1 MRYPLTEAEEA
12 LHGLSTDKP
21 ASWKPPRSNRD
32 SPRAMDGAAHTP
44 RRILRLAGA
53 STGVPHPGVPML
65 RSVFAR
71 SAIAAATFAVSAA
84 ASAVTLPKAA
94 VTAGYEDLA
103 PFSQRLDITMN
114 SGFGNGTFTVP
125 AGVRL
130 VIDYISADIGYNVGG
145 NVLFDVA
152 TSLNGAEV
160 ESHLPV
166 IPNGVI
172 LGQQVWSV
180 SSTTRIYAD
189 AGSTVT
195 IALLGSGS
203 GSGGSI
209 VGVYGHFVPA
219 N

>member
-1 MRYPLTEAEEA
+1 
-12 LHGLSTDKP
+12 
-21 ASWKPPRSNRD
+21 
-32 SPRAMDGAAHTP
+32 
-44 RRILRLAGA
+44 
-53 STGVPHPGVPML
+53 ML
-65 RSVFAR
+65 RSVHVRPALA
-71 SAIAAATFAVSAA
+71 AITLATASLT

-94 VTAGYEDLA
+94 VSAGYDDLA
-103 PFSQRLDITMN
+103 PFSQRLDITMS

-130 VIDYISADIGYNVGG
+130 VIDYISADIGYTVNG

-152 TSLNGAEV
+152 TYLNGAEV

-180 SSTTRIYAD
+180 SATTRIYAD
-189 AGSTVT
+189 PLSTVT
-195 IALLGSGS
+195 IALLGSGV

-219 N
+219 P